1 MNLIGQTKER
11 LGAVT
16 KYAVYTTSRIY
27 HLMRDEK
34 STKCGV
40 QVFSASSDH
49 HDHGYGSSLKVV
61 ESIPEGL
68 RLCQSCSGE
77 GSMKRGKK

>member
-1 MNLIGQTKER
+1 MN
-11 LGAVT
+11 
-16 KYAVYTTSRIY
+16 KYAVYTSSRIY

-40 QVFSASSDH
+40 QVFAARSEH

-68 RLCQSCSGE
+68 RLCPTCSGE
-77 GSMKRGKK
+77 SSMKKGGGR